1 MSDDAQ
7 TPAEEDHPTLGWK
20 TSILVSLLVVGA
32 GVGLIYWIYST
43 QPTAER
49 TDAAKTTAML
59 VDVTSADTG
68 TYRPRI
74 EVMGTVV
81 PSREVVLRPRVSG
94 KVVDRSENFTPGGF
108 VQRGDTVVRLDPSDY
123 ENTLRQRQSELR
135 QARSDLEIEMGRQ
148 DVAREEY
155 QLFEEELSDQNRAL
169 VLREP
174 QLQSARAAVE
184 SARSAVDQARL
195 ELVRTRIHAP
205 FDARV
210 LDRNV
215 NVGSQVSAGDNLARL
230 VGMDTY
236 WVETTVP
243 LSSLRWMSFPDTPGA
258 PAPRVRVED
267 RSAWADGEH
276 RTGRLYKLIG
286 EVEDQARMARV
297 LVSVD
302 DPLLRDEVGSDS
314 PSLILGSFVQTRIQ
328 GEKIRNVVRLD
339 REYLREQDTV
349 WVMADG
355 ELDIRDVTVVYRDAG
370 YAYVREGLSR
380 GDRIVTTN
388 LSTVVD
394 GAALRLKEDPS
405 SDTTNTSSEPST

>member
-7 TPAEEDHPTLGWK
+7 TSAEEDHPTLGWK

-43 QPTAER
+43 QPEAQR
-49 TDAAKTTAML
+49 TDAEKTTAML

-94 KVVDRSENFTPGGF
+94 KVVDRSEDFTPGGF
-108 VQRGDTVVRLDPSDY
+108 VERGDTVVRLDSSDY

-169 VLREP
+169 VLRKP

-184 SARSAVDQARL
+184 SARAAVDEARL

-210 LDRNV
+210 LERNV

-258 PAPRVRVED
+258 PTPRVRVED
-267 RSAWADGEH
+267 RSAWADGEY

-286 EVEDQARMARV
+286 EVEDEARMARV

-349 WVMADG
+349 WVMEDG

-370 YAYVREGLSR
+370 YAYVREGLSG

-394 GAALRLKEDPS
+394 GAALRVKEPPS
-405 SDTTNTSSEPST
+405 SNEEESSSESSP